1 MQFVTHGIGLSIWVW
16 TFDYLVCFLDIF
28 LKGLASLRWVF
39 STYFGLTLQKIISK
53 KKNRWVSQNPI
64 LAFLDLYTRGIYVP
78 NFSPLLGLSIS
89 ENRFWWSGSNWL
101 FSENWPKIRKSDQ
114 NCVFFSSNDANG
126 LVWGRMFNRHTTI
139 PNIRAFHPL

>member
-53 KKNRWVSQNPI
+53 KKTDELAKI
-64 LAFLDLYTRGIYVP
+64 LYWHFWTFTRGICVP

-114 NCVFFSSNDANG
+114 NCAFFSSNDANG